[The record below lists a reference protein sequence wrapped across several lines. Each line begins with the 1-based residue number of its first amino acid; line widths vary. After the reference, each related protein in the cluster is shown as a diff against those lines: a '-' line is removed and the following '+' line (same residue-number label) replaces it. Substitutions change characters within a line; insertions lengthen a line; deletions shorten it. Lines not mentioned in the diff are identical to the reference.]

1 MSSTTP
7 LSAITPSTPLVA
19 ALPPQLLAAH
29 ERVAV
34 FTQGIFGRPAT
45 VTREHD
51 PDEGFEYFRV
61 RVEAAGS
68 MDELKEKFRRWHHE
82 LPTAAGEFADR
93 YALSPALSIAE

>member
-7 LSAITPSTPLVA
+7 LSATTLSGPVVA
-19 ALPPQLLAAH
+19 ALSPQLLDAH
-29 ERVAV
+29 ERVAA
-34 FTQGIFGRPAT
+34 FTQAIFGSPAT
-45 VTREHD
+45 VSREHD

-68 MDELKEKFRRWHHE
+68 MEDLKEKFRRWHHD
-82 LPTAAGEFADR
+82 LPSAAGEFADR